1 MNFPGYNRSASGYLL
16 AGLLLAVSGEAFA
29 ERISVAVA
37 SNFVTTLRQLAEKF
51 EGQSDH
57 GIDIA
62 SASTGKLYAQI
73 RHGAPYDL
81 FMAADAERPA
91 LLEEQNLIV
100 PDSRKTFALG
110 SLVLWSPSLKDGG
123 EEALTSGNF
132 RYLSLAN
139 PRHAPYGRAARQYL
153 ETKGLWSSLNGKMVR
168 GENIGQAY
176 QFVKSGHA
184 DLGFIAYS
192 QIINDNVPDTS
203 FMHVPAETHEPII
216 QQVVLLKDTEAG
228 RSFLEFVVSSQ
239 GRDIIRKNGYRLP

>member
-1 MNFPGYNRSASGYLL
+1 MLAS
-16 AGLLLAVSGEAFA
+16 LLLVVSGAALA

-37 SNFVTTLRQLAEKF
+37 SNFVTTLRQLAEIF
-51 EGQSDH
+51 EAQSGN

-81 FMAADAERPA
+81 FMAADAERPV
-91 LLEEQNLIV
+91 LLEQQNLIV
-100 PDSRKTFALG
+100 PESRKTFALG
-110 SLVLWSPSLKDGG
+110 SLVLWSPSLMEGG
-123 EEALTSGNF
+123 EKALSADKF

-153 ETKGLWSSLNGKMVR
+153 ETKGLWSSLTGKMVR

-184 DLGFIAYS
+184 ELGFIAYS
-192 QIINDNVPDTS
+192 QIINDNVPETT
-203 FMHVPAETHEPII
+203 FMHVPAETHEPIV
-216 QQVVLLKDTEAG
+216 QQLVLLKDTEAG

-239 GRDIIRKNGYRLP
+239 GRDIIRSNGYRLP